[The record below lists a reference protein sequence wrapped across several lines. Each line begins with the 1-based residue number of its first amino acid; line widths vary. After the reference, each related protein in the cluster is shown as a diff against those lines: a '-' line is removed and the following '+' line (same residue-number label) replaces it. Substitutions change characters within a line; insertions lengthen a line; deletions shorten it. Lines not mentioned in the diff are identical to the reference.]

1 MKKRLLIFN
10 VLRFVAGVILFAIFY
25 FLFKKRE
32 VPYTPILT
40 VIVVFLLLP
49 RYKIIKTQSK
59 NAIQVNWIFFKKI
72 LTA

>member
-25 FLFKKRE
+25 FLFKKWE

-49 RYKIIKTQSK
+49 RYKIIKTQSE